1 MEAERVMKVW
11 LPFTLLAATLQALR
25 TSLQHRLRAL
35 LSVSGAGFVR
45 YVYGAPVSLA
55 AVGVM
60 ALAGVHL
67 SAPPARFWP
76 IVAAAGVAQIF
87 GTVFLIRA
95 FDARNFAVGT
105 VFSKTEV
112 IQVAVFSW
120 LILGE
125 TIRPLGWL
133 AIVLCLVGIAV
144 LASKGRDTAKLASA
158 FRDRSGQYGIAA
170 GGALGLAAIA
180 LRSASRSLGN
190 SSGIVRAIETLAV
203 MNTMQTVLHGG
214 YLLRREPDQI
224 RKAIVH
230 WQSSAIVGLLSVCGS
245 AGWAIALTYGNAA
258 QVRTVGQFELV
269 VTFAIAHFWLH
280 DRHSRAEYAASALV
294 AVGVVTMLLG
304 G

>member
-1 MEAERVMKVW
+1 MKVW
-11 LPFTLLAATLQALR
+11 LSFTIIAATLQAMR

-60 ALAGVHL
+60 ALAGIHIP
-67 SAPPARFWP
+67 SPPARFWP
-76 IVAAAGVAQIF
+76 IVAAAGIAQIF
-87 GTVFLIRA
+87 GTAFLISS

-105 VFSKTEV
+105 VYSKTEV
-112 IQVAVFSW
+112 IQVALFSW
-120 LILGE
+120 AILGE
-125 TIRPLGWL
+125 AIRPLGWL
-133 AIVLCLVGIAV
+133 AIALCLAGVAI
-144 LASKGRDTAKLASA
+144 LASKGRDTAKLAAA
-158 FRDRSGQYGIAA
+158 FRDRSGRYGIAA
-170 GGALGLAAIA
+170 GGAFGLAAIGVRA
-180 LRSASRSLGN
+180 ASRSLGDG
-190 SSGIVRAIETLAV
+190 SGVVRAVVSLAV

-214 YLLRREPDQI
+214 YLARREPDQI
-224 RKAIVH
+224 RKALVY
-230 WQSSAIVGLLSVCGS
+230 WRSSAIVGLLSVTGS

-280 DRHSRAEYAASALV
+280 DRHSHAEYVASALV

>member
-1 MEAERVMKVW
+1 MRVW
-11 LPFTLLAATLQALR
+11 LPFTLMAATLQAVR

-55 AVGVM
+55 AVGAI
-60 ALAGVHL
+60 ALAGVHIPT
-67 SAPPARFWP
+67 PPPRFWP
-76 IVAAAGVAQIF
+76 IIAGAGIAQIF

-105 VFSKTEV
+105 VYSKTEV
-112 IQVAVFSW
+112 IQVALFSW
-120 LILGE
+120 VILGE
-125 TIRPLGWL
+125 AIRPLGWL
-133 AIVLCLVGIAV
+133 AIALCLVGVAV
-144 LASKGRDTAKLASA
+144 LASKGRDTAKLAWA
-158 FRDRSGQYGIAA
+158 LRDKSGRYGIAA
-170 GGALGLAAIA
+170 GAALGLAAIA
-180 LRSASRSLGN
+180 LRAASRSLGH
-190 SSGIVRAIETLAV
+190 SSGVVRAVECLAV

-224 RKAIVH
+224 RKALVH
-230 WQSSAIVGLLSVCGS
+230 WRSSAIVGLLSVSGS

-269 VTFAIAHFWLH
+269 VTFAISHFWLH
-280 DRHSRAEYAASALV
+280 DRHLRAEYVASALV
-294 AVGVVTMLLG
+294 AVGVITMLLG